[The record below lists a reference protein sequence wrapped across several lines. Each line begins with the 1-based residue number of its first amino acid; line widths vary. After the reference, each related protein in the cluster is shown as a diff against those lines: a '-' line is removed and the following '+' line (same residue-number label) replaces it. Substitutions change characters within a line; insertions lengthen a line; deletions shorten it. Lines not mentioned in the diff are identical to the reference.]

1 MIPKKKNSKKNM
13 ETKMII
19 KKQRERKDKKIKKKK
34 QNIQKLKR
42 GE

>member
-19 KKQRERKDKKIKKKK
+19 KKQRERKDKKIKKEK
-34 QNIQKLKR
+34 
-42 GE
+42 